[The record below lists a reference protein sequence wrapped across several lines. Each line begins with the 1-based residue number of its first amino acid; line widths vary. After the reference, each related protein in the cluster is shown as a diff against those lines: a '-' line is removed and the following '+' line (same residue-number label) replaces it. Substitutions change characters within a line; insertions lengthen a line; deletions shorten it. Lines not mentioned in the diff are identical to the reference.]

1 MAVQD
6 GHGKMTTS
14 GLVFAYDIKDQVNS
28 YLGEPTQNLALDSL
42 SQGGW
47 PGTHTLIDSATK
59 TFDFTTSSVEWGG
72 TAAWTMFYY
81 DVSAYTGQYVT
92 ISAVIDEIDESNGL
106 FSFIMIGQTINNE
119 TYLGYSPEADRNSTT
134 TRNRERISWS
144 GIIGSGGKV
153 GILIWLENSA
163 RGVSGS
169 VRVRFTNVQVE
180 LKSHPTAFVGRGR
193 ENLIQNTN
201 VTTWGKQA
209 GVTAEST
216 MQRGAL
222 GNENVYKIN
231 FGSYNGGDAIGTSI
245 TGTIGEMYTFSGW
258 VKADSA
264 TSGYITIGRANSN
277 PSVQKAMSITTS
289 WQYFEVSYVL
299 NTNTTLYHNFAGVN
313 TSYYV
318 SDLKINSASRTA
330 TSSLFDLTGGVST
343 INLNSV
349 SFDANSAIQFDGT
362 NDLINIGSHAASQ
375 FGPSTSAFSVEFVYK
390 VPASPTKTTAGSVIS
405 RYRYN
410 FQHVYSGNYVQ
421 FDYVNKGY
429 DDNGSYSATAI
440 TAGLNPAGQWNH
452 IVFTYTRSGDSASL
466 AAYRSGVLVNT
477 GSSTRLSTYP
487 LSNFYIGHSD
497 HLGGTYYDLEGTIG
511 AIRIYNRAL
520 TQAEVLQNYKTV
532 RTKYGIS

>member
-72 TAAWTMFYY
+72 TDAWTMFYY
-81 DVSAYTGQYVT
+81 DVSEYTGQYIT
-92 ISAVIDEIDESNGL
+92 ISAVIDEIDESTGL

-153 GILIWLENSA
+153 GILIWLDNSA

-180 LKSHPTAFVGRGR
+180 LKSHPTVF
-193 ENLIQNTN
+193 T
-201 VTTWGKQA
+201 
-209 GVTAEST
+209 
-216 MQRGAL
+216 
-222 GNENVYKIN
+222 
-231 FGSYNGGDAIGTSI
+231 
-245 TGTIGEMYTFSGW
+245 
-258 VKADSA
+258 
-264 TSGYITIGRANSN
+264 
-277 PSVQKAMSITTS
+277 P
-289 WQYFEVSYVL
+289 
-299 NTNTTLYHNFAGVN
+299 
-313 TSYYV
+313 
-318 SDLKINSASRTA
+318 ASRTS
-330 TSSLFDLTGGVST
+330 TQSLFDLTGGVST

-349 SFDANSAIQFDGT
+349 SFDANSTIQFDGT
-362 NDLINIGSHAASQ
+362 NDLIDVGSHAASQ

-410 FQHVYSGNYVQ
+410 FQHIYSGNYLQ

-429 DDNGSYSATAI
+429 DDTGSYSATAI
-440 TAGLNPAGQWNH
+440 TTGLNPAGQWNH

-520 TQAEVLQNYKTV
+520 TPAEVLQNYKTV
-532 RTKYGIS
+532 RTKYDIS